1 MLGNI
6 YQIMF
11 VELKAQRIE
20 VGKLIN
26 TIQKL
31 NKYNAFVLNLLLLDL
46 LATTKMQKLLLNKL
60 TKPLYRPI
68 LRIHEQ
74 LHDSRNLRGPSLSIR
89 HNRNINSLHQMINHS
104 LRLINQHTNLLVP
117 STAATYVTEPFGWF
131 VMVVG

>member
-11 VELKAQRIE
+11 VELKAQRIK
-20 VGKLIN
+20 VSKLID

-46 LATTKMQKLLLNKL
+46 LTTTKMQKLLLNKL

-68 LRIHEQ
+68 LRIHQQ
-74 LHDSRNLRGPSLSIR
+74 LHNSRNLRGPSLSIR
-89 HNRNINSLHQMINHS
+89 HNSNINSLHQMINHA
-104 LRLINQHTNLLVP
+104 LCLINQHTNLLVP
-117 STAATYVTEPFGWF
+117 STATTYVTEPFGWF